1 MKRNPMFLRSL
12 LMVTAVALLS
22 SSFAKAQMLWP
33 IAGAKAGEGI
43 LYQPQEYIDGELVFS
58 DLFIQAPEGTPVLA
72 PADGTLEV
80 FVLGTYYSLTYG
92 ISMGADADNFDEM
105 KRQLEEA
112 GALDDIPVPSRYV
125 TGSIG
130 IRLEDGSKIWL
141 SGLMGDV
148 PLKTGMKV
156 RRGDTLG
163 TVSYRYHKIDVPH
176 IDYSMSN
183 RKGQPIDPMTPF
195 GLKSSFI
202 APGELVIPDTLTE
215 EQAVRDLEI
224 LLEAYRQ
231 CYPSIDEVVTPEQ
244 MQAFEAEA
252 MAAVKGGISYAD
264 FYDIVRSSVSSRLL
278 HDSHMA
284 PITPNP
290 HLDDPGKIHLP
301 NIIPGIVNGKLFVKQ
316 ATEKYRE
323 HLGKGILSIDGQTS
337 GELSRKVYETTLLF
351 DGKNRSIPDLAQLD
365 AWNYIFDNRIDHA
378 RTSVIVLDDSTVIED
393 RWMPQSAR
401 RSYLPVRSEEV
412 NYVARL
418 MDARSDK
425 FSFRPLSDSVTL
437 FSLHSFTF
445 NDVETDALTDS
456 LRAHIYAPYMI
467 IDVRNNPGGD
477 ITFMCRLLTC
487 FLNRPAEI
495 LDSYEMVSDTLF
507 PILKYSMNYDG
518 EHSIFSGFTPREGRK
533 GLYAKHP
540 WLDYSRIIP
549 DSLLNFKGRL
559 YVLTDETSVS
569 AATLFPALLVRNYR
583 AVTVGRETGS
593 GYHSMTAMTTAK
605 LRLPNSYIMVS
616 IPMERSVLEE
626 LVTPRTPQGR
636 GLLPDYEVP
645 LTYEELYVSATDPV
659 LERALELISQGQY
672 LGDNPFP
679 VSEDNAK
686 GRAVIWLG
694 CGVALVGLIL
704 LLVFRRRRR

>member
-1 MKRNPMFLRSL
+1 M
-12 LMVTAVALLS
+12 
-22 SSFAKAQMLWP
+22 
-33 IAGAKAGEGI
+33 
-43 LYQPQEYIDGELVFS
+43 
-58 DLFIQAPEGTPVLA
+58 
-72 PADGTLEV
+72 
-80 FVLGTYYSLTYG
+80 
-92 ISMGADADNFDEM
+92 
-105 KRQLEEA
+105 
-112 GALDDIPVPSRYV
+112 
-125 TGSIG
+125 
-130 IRLEDGSKIWL
+130 
-141 SGLMGDV
+141 
-148 PLKTGMKV
+148 
-156 RRGDTLG
+156 
-163 TVSYRYHKIDVPH
+163 
-176 IDYSMSN
+176 
-183 RKGQPIDPMTPF
+183 
-195 GLKSSFI
+195 
-202 APGELVIPDTLTE
+202 
-215 EQAVRDLEI
+215 
-224 LLEAYRQ
+224 
-231 CYPSIDEVVTPEQ
+231 
-244 MQAFEAEA
+244 
-252 MAAVKGGISYAD
+252 
-264 FYDIVRSSVSSRLL
+264 
-278 HDSHMA
+278 
-284 PITPNP
+284 
-290 HLDDPGKIHLP
+290 
-301 NIIPGIVNGKLFVKQ
+301 NGKLFVKQ

-393 RWMPQSAR
+393 RWLPQSAR
-401 RSYLPVRSEEV
+401 RSYLPARSEEI

-437 FSLHSFTF
+437 FSMHSFTF
-445 NDVETDALTDS
+445 NDVETEALTDS
-456 LRAHIYAPYMI
+456 LRAHIDAPYMI

-477 ITFMCRLLTC
+477 ITFMCRLLTY

-659 LERALELISQGQY
+659 LEKALELISQGQY

-694 CGVALVGLIL
+694 CGVALVGLVL
-704 LLVFRRRRR
+704 LLVFRCRRR